1 MVVYVGVRFEHTLGA
16 SRSLVGSDAAHCGRA
31 APLVCRRWRSL
42 HVQEWQR
49 PHSISTLS
57 DETEIQSR
65 FRHSVFI
72 RLTNR

>member
-49 PHSISTLS
+49 PHSISTLA
-57 DETEIQSR
+57 DETEIQPQ
-65 FRHSVFI
+65 FRKLMCI
-72 RLTNR
+72 RLPNR